1 MAPTRR
7 GSGWR
12 GAVGMA
18 IVLLAM
24 VAARRPRSLPGQAA
38 LRPHR
43 RRRPRQ
49 GTWTRSFNPFR
60 SDAESRWPTWAG
72 IYEPLLISNR
82 ATGAFTPWLAS
93 AYSWSADNLT
103 FRITTRAGVRW
114 SDGQPFSA
122 RDVAFTFDL
131 MRRHPALD
139 HDAVW
144 LFLESVT
151 AKDAQTVEFKLK
163 RPYTPGAVYLGEQVI
178 VPEHKW
184 KDVAQPATFD
194 DPSPVATGPF
204 VTVLKFEPTVYE
216 LGRNPTY
223 WQPGKPGVDV
233 LRVPLYRSN
242 AEIVKALV
250 ANQVDW
256 ASLFFPD
263 IEKEWVA
270 ADPAHHQYWY
280 PDAGPTVLLYLD
292 THRKPFD
299 DKSVRKA
306 LSMALDRPRFTKEAL
321 NGYAPPADATGL
333 ADSQKKWKDAALAQ
347 DRVDEAQRRGG
358 QQAARRRRAGPGRGR
373 HPRRGHGADALH
385 LPDRA
390 GLDGLAGGGGD
401 HAPEPGRGG
410 GGGDGE
416 DARIQ
421 CVGRRAQARAFRDEH
436 GLRQP
441 RAHALRVLPRPDGR
455 RARAPDRREGGLEL
469 PSLRGPGGGEDP
481 APLRGDVRRH
491 GDGALAIELQKR
503 FVQDAPSI
511 PLFIGPQW
519 GVYNTTRL
527 TGFPSRFRPYASA
540 VPTGS
545 PRGAFPAPDS
555 LPVLLEVKPR

>member
-1 MAPTRR
+1 
-7 GSGWR
+7 
-12 GAVGMA
+12 
-18 IVLLAM
+18 
-24 VAARRPRSLPGQAA
+24 
-38 LRPHR
+38 
-43 RRRPRQ
+43 
-49 GTWTRSFNPFR
+49 
-60 SDAESRWPTWAG
+60 
-72 IYEPLLISNR
+72 
-82 ATGAFTPWLAS
+82 
-93 AYSWSADNLT
+93 
-103 FRITTRAGVRW
+103 
-114 SDGQPFSA
+114 GQPFGA

-144 LFLESVT
+144 QFLESVT

-184 KDVAQPATFD
+184 KDVAQPASFD
-194 DPSPVATGPF
+194 DPTPVATGPF

-216 LGRNPTY
+216 LGRNPGY

-242 AEIVKALV
+242 ADIVKALL
-250 ANQVDW
+250 ANEVDW

-270 ADPAHHQYWY
+270 ADPARHQYWY

-333 ADSQKKWKDAALAQ
+333 AESQKKWKDPALARDPWTQ
-347 DRVDEAQRRGG
+347 RNVAEANKLLDAAGLARGADGIRVAGTEPMRYTLQTVQGWTDWLAAAEIMRQNLAEVGVAVTVKTLEYNAWDEALK
-358 QQAARRRRAGPGRGR
+358 RGR
-373 HPRRGHGADALH
+373 F
-385 LPDRA
+385 
-390 GLDGLAGGGGD
+390 
-401 HAPEPGRGG
+401 EM
-410 GGGDGE
+410 
-416 DARIQ
+416 
-421 CVGRRAQARAFRDEH
+421 
-436 GLRQP
+436 
-441 RAHALRVLPRPDGR
+441 
-455 RARAPDRREGGLEL
+455 
-469 PSLRGPGGGEDP
+469 SLGFGSRGPTPYEFYRGQMDGALVRPVGEKAEVNFHRFGDP
-481 APLRGDVRRH
+481 EAEKILRRFEATSDATETA
-491 GDGALAIELQKR
+491 ALAIELQRKY
-503 FVQDAPSI
+503 VQDAPSI

>member
-1 MAPTRR
+1 MAPTRC
-7 GSGWR
+7 GSSCR
-12 GAVGMA
+12 EALGMA
-18 IVLLAM
+18 VVL
-24 VAARRPRSLPGQAA
+24 VALGAATAGAQAPPATARSVLTAVVG
-38 LRPHR
+38 
-43 RRRPRQ
+43 PRQ

-82 ATGAFTPWLAS
+82 ASGAFTPWLAS
-93 AYSWSADNLT
+93 AFSWSADNLT

-139 HDAVW
+139 HDGVW
-144 LFLESVT
+144 QFLESVT
-151 AKDAQTVEFKLK
+151 AKDAQSVEFKLK

-216 LGRNPTY
+216 LGRNASY
-223 WQPGKPGVDV
+223 WQTGKPGVDV

-270 ADPAHHQYWY
+270 ADPARHQYWY

-292 THRKPFD
+292 THR
-299 DKSVRKA
+299 
-306 LSMALDRPRFTKEAL
+306 
-321 NGYAPPADATGL
+321 
-333 ADSQKKWKDAALAQ
+333 
-347 DRVDEAQRRGG
+347 
-358 QQAARRRRAGPGRGR
+358 
-373 HPRRGHGADALH
+373 
-385 LPDRA
+385 
-390 GLDGLAGGGGD
+390 
-401 HAPEPGRGG
+401 
-410 GGGDGE
+410 
-416 DARIQ
+416 
-421 CVGRRAQARAFRDEH
+421 
-436 GLRQP
+436 
-441 RAHALRVLPRPDGR
+441 
-455 RARAPDRREGGLEL
+455 
-469 PSLRGPGGGEDP
+469 
-481 APLRGDVRRH
+481 
-491 GDGALAIELQKR
+491 
-503 FVQDAPSI
+503 
-511 PLFIGPQW
+511 
-519 GVYNTTRL
+519 
-527 TGFPSRFRPYASA
+527 
-540 VPTGS
+540 
-545 PRGAFPAPDS
+545 
-555 LPVLLEVKPR
+555 